1 MTRTKPISFLTAAAA
16 VPLAALAVAGCGGG
30 SNDNNAS
37 GSTAPPAPPKTASG
51 QAATLGVGKTSL
63 GRILVDSHGRTLYLF
78 QADTGTKSMCSGAGA
93 GQWPP
98 LRPTGKP
105 TVGSGATASM
115 IGTSNRSGGTRQVT
129 YNGHPLYTF

>member
-51 QAATLGVGKTSL
+51 QTATLGVGKTSL
-63 GRILVDSHGRTLYLF
+63 GRLPVDPRGRPLYLS
-78 QADTGTKSMCSGAGA
+78 QADPGTRSMCPGACA

-105 TVGSGATASM
+105 T
-115 IGTSNRSGGTRQVT
+115 
-129 YNGHPLYTF
+129 